1 MAETRLGRFGNVV
14 RWVWERRDKP
24 RSGSGPLARR
34 FSRILRFGFA
44 GILATILYF
53 ILVGAIVSGLG
64 IDPVVASVYAYL
76 ISLVFSYLMQSRFTF
91 RVREDT
97 FGQRLRFVITS
108 LCGLAISFGAMSF
121 FVNVLELPYA
131 AGAAAVCV
139 LIPVTNYFVF
149 QRWVFVRTHPAEDR
163 LSRTGNGSGR

>member
-1 MAETRLGRFGNVV
+1 MAETRLGKFGNGV
-14 RWVWERRDKP
+14 RRIWESLDKQ
-24 RSGSGPLARR
+24 RSGSALLTSR

-53 ILVGAIVSGLG
+53 ILVSAIVSGLG

-76 ISLVFSYLMQSRFTF
+76 IALVFSYVMQSRFTF

-97 FGQRLRFVITS
+97 FGQGLRFVITS
-108 LCGLAISFGAMSF
+108 LCGLAISFWAMSF
-121 FVNVLELPYA
+121 SVNVLELPYA

-139 LIPVTNYFVF
+139 LIPLTNYFVF
-149 QRWVFVRTHPAEDR
+149 QHWVFVRRHPAGKSAGSDR
-163 LSRTGNGSGR
+163 R

>member
-1 MAETRLGRFGNVV
+1 M
-14 RWVWERRDKP
+14 RWAWENRDKL
-24 RSGSGPLARR
+24 RSGSDALASR

-53 ILVGAIVSGLG
+53 ILVGAIVSGLSA
-64 IDPVVASVYAYL
+64 DPVLASVYAYL

-108 LCGLAISFGAMSF
+108 ICGLAISFWAMSF

-139 LIPVTNYFVF
+139 LIPLTNYFVF
-149 QRWVFVRTHPAEDR
+149 QHWVFVRRHPVEDR
-163 LSRTGNGSGR
+163 LNRTGDGRGR